1 MLAPFEIK
9 TLNLTTETRSLR
21 EKRTMVEEFKY
32 LTLSALKVSEL
43 RVKNHQK
50 LKLMILAEQFELWL
64 NSSSRSQV
72 NPETF

>member
-9 TLNLTTETRSLR
+9 TLNLTTETRGLR
-21 EKRTMVEEFKY
+21 ERTMVEEFKH
-32 LTLSALKVSEL
+32 LTLSELKVSEL
-43 RVKNHQK
+43 RVKNDQK

-72 NPETF
+72 NPETL

>member
-9 TLNLTTETRSLR
+9 TLNLTTETRGLR
-21 EKRTMVEEFKY
+21 ERTMVEEFKH

-43 RVKNHQK
+43 RVKNDQK

-72 NPETF
+72 NPETL

>member
-21 EKRTMVEEFKY
+21 ERTMVEEFKH
-32 LTLSALKVSEL
+32 LTLSELKVSEL
-43 RVKNHQK
+43 RVKNDQK

-72 NPETF
+72 NPETL